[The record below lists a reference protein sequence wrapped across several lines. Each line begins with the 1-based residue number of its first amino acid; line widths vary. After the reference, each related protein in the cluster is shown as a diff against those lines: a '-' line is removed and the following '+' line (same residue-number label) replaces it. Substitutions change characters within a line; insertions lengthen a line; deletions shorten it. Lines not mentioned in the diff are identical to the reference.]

1 MTDGSETSSSFVSS
15 LPNQLITDDIV
26 KQIGEILLYTELLS
40 VLVSRDF
47 LNLATAQL
55 DDEIVSPPEPWTAIF
70 PLYAQFILHEL
81 GEYLGYSPPPL

>member
-55 DDEIVSPPEPWTAIF
+55 DDEIVSPPEP
-70 PLYAQFILHEL
+70 
-81 GEYLGYSPPPL
+81 